1 MGNLEIPE
9 HEHESFC
16 LHFQLSGAPNLEWW
30 CNGRHGIEK
39 PTAGA
44 LILLP
49 SGTRDRARWEGVSE
63 RIMVSLDANV
73 VREVSQQIRSS
84 SEPEFCIRWHFRD
97 EALHHLLVEIGRESQ
112 AGWPLGSLYADLL
125 GMSLA
130 GLMLCRHTTEPITLP
145 ECRGGMP
152 AKNLKLAL
160 EFITD
165 NLHRDLRL
173 TEIASVSGL
182 SSFHFARLFRKA
194 TNETPHQYHL
204 EQRIRKAKE
213 YLRFS
218 LRPVAEIAA
227 DVGFQNPAH
236 FTRAFRSREG
246 LPPTAWRTAIR
257 Q

>member
-1 MGNLEIPE
+1 
-9 HEHESFC
+9 
-16 LHFQLSGAPNLEWW
+16 
-30 CNGRHGIEK
+30 
-39 PTAGA
+39 
-44 LILLP
+44 
-49 SGTRDRARWEGVSE
+49 
-63 RIMVSLDANV
+63 
-73 VREVSQQIRSS
+73 
-84 SEPEFCIRWHFRD
+84 
-97 EALHHLLVEIGRESQ
+97 
-112 AGWPLGSLYADLL
+112 
-125 GMSLA
+125 
-130 GLMLCRHTTEPITLP
+130 MLCRHTTEPIALP
-145 ECRGGMP
+145 ECRGGLP

-246 LPPTAWRTAIR
+246 LPPTAWRAAIR